1 MVFEGRKFHMKKMR
15 RAHLWIGLI
24 ASVLILME
32 SITGL
37 LMNEPWLI
45 GQAQV
50 EGGRGNFQPGQFNQR
65 QFNQGQFN
73 QDQGGQGTS
82 QNSGQANSQMPG
94 QANGQFQGPPG
105 FGNTGN
111 FAFRTRGEGMGQGSI
126 VSTIRGLHE
135 GRIGNTN
142 IKWLIDLTAIAM
154 IFLTGSGIYLSLKVL
169 SADRKRRKRQEE
181 NFEVFV
187 D

>member
-1 MVFEGRKFHMKKMR
+1 MKKMR
-15 RAHLWIGLI
+15 RAHLCIGLI
-24 ASVLILME
+24 ASVLIFME

-45 GQAQV
+45 GQSQF

-73 QDQGGQGTS
+73 QGQGNP
-82 QNSGQANSQMPG
+82 QDSGQANGQMQG
-94 QANGQFQGPPG
+94 QSNGQFQGPPG
-105 FGNTGN
+105 FGGNGN
-111 FAFRTRGEGMGQGSI
+111 FAGRIRGEGMGQGSFL
-126 VSTIRGLHE
+126 STIRGLHE

-154 IFLTGSGIYLSLKVL
+154 IFLTSSGIYLSLKVL
-169 SADRKRRKRQEE
+169 SADRKRRKRQQE
-181 NFEVFV
+181 NFEVLV

>member
-1 MVFEGRKFHMKKMR
+1 MR

-24 ASVLILME
+24 ASVLIFME

-45 GQAQV
+45 GQSQV

-65 QFNQGQFN
+65 QFNQGQA
-73 QDQGGQGTS
+73 GQGTG
-82 QNSGQANSQMPG
+82 QNSGQANSQMQG

-105 FGNTGN
+105 FGNNGN
-111 FAFRTRGEGMGQGSI
+111 FSFRARGEGMGQGSI
-126 VSTIRGLHE
+126 LSTIRGLHE

-181 NFEVFV
+181 NFEVLV

>member
-1 MVFEGRKFHMKKMR
+1 MKKMR

-24 ASVLILME
+24 ASVLIFME

-45 GQAQV
+45 GQSQV
-50 EGGRGNFQPGQFNQR
+50 EGGRGNFQPGQFNHR

-73 QDQGGQGTS
+73 QGQGTP
-82 QNSGQANSQMPG
+82 QDSGHANGQMQG
-94 QANGQFQGPPG
+94 QQNGQFQGPQG
-105 FGNTGN
+105 FAGNGN
-111 FAFRTRGEGMGQGSI
+111 FTGRTRGEGMGQGSFLG
-126 VSTIRGLHE
+126 TIRGLHE

-169 SADRKRRKRQEE
+169 SADRKRRKRQQE
-181 NFEVFV
+181 NFEVLV